1 MFFIFQNIFEQLELK
16 CKKKYLTKFQ
26 KVYYVQYVYNY
37 INILILNIIKMK
49 LKAKIL
55 KLEKKKFIVENLE
68 INWINLFSIMLIIIT
83 LLLVVWAIKIL
94 NTNIFK

>member
-1 MFFIFQNIFEQLELK
+1 
-16 CKKKYLTKFQ
+16 
-26 KVYYVQYVYNY
+26 
-37 INILILNIIKMK
+37 MK

-94 NTNIFK
+94 NTNNFK